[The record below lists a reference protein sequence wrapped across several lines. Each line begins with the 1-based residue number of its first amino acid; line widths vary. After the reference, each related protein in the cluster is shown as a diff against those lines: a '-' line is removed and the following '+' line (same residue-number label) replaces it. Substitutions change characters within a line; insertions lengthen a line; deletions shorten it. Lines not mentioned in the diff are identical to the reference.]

1 MPRLLVLVTML
12 FTLSACGGSDPVQG
26 VGGTVSLAPEL
37 AEQVSPDET
46 VFLFARLPEGPPMP
60 LAIQRLQVKDLPY
73 RFQLDDSHAMT
84 ERVLSS
90 VPQVIVVAR
99 ISRSGQAMPRS
110 GDLEG
115 QSGVVSVGTDGL
127 EILIDQERQ

>member
-1 MPRLLVLVTML
+1 MSRLLVLVSLL
-12 FTLSACGGSDPVQG
+12 FTLVACGGSDTVQG
-26 VGGTVSLAPEL
+26 VAGTVSLDPEL
-37 AEQVSPDET
+37 AEQVSPEET

-90 VPQVIVVAR
+90 VPQVVVVAR
-99 ISRSGQAMPRS
+99 VSRSGQAMPRA

-127 EILIDQERQ
+127 EIMIGRVLQ

>member
-12 FTLSACGGSDPVQG
+12 FTLAACSGSDTVQG
-26 VGGTVSLAPEL
+26 VGGTVSLDPGMAQQAAPE
-37 AEQVSPDET
+37 ET

-90 VPQVIVVAR
+90 VEQVIVVAR
-99 ISRSGQAMPRS
+99 VSRSGQAMPRP

-115 QSGVVSVGTDGL
+115 QSGLVSVGTGGL
-127 EILIDQERQ
+127 EIVIDRVLQ